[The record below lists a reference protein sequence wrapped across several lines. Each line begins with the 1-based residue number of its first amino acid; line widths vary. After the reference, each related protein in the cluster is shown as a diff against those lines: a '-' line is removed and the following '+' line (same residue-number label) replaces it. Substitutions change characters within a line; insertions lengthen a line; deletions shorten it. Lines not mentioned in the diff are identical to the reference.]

1 MLSPWLM
8 DALVYSG
15 LAAFAAFP
23 MLTTLLKGIRLP
35 VLPVLPAPA
44 PAPDRW
50 QAGTVD
56 ALVTLQGELEQRK
69 MPAAMKL
76 CRELIWE
83 ILGGDA
89 K

>member
-1 MLSPWLM
+1 MSPWLM
-8 DALVYSG
+8 DTLVYSG

-23 MLTTLLKGIRLP
+23 LFPSLLKGIRLP
-35 VLPVLPAPA
+35 VLPSHT

-56 ALVTLQGELEQRK
+56 SLVNLQGELERRK

-83 ILGGDA
+83 VLGGDA

>member
-23 MLTTLLKGIRLP
+23 MLPSLLKGIR
-35 VLPVLPAPA
+35 LPVLPAPA

-83 ILGGDA
+83 VLGGDV